1 MTFGVMSFMLGYGKI
16 RSCNKRF
23 KPFIDPAVLQ
33 MLKNNLNTDLSTF
46 YKKVFLRYEFRE
58 KINKFF
64 DSFDLLISPTLPTTA
79 FPVGQNLPP
88 NISDRSIVTWVYY
101 TYPFNLT
108 GQPAASVPIGLSE
121 GGLPVG
127 LQVVGRFADEESIFS
142 LCVQLEKNL
151 EFKIQN
157 LISKGGKVK

>member
-1 MTFGVMSFMLGYGKI
+1 MQILVH
-16 RSCNKRF
+16 
-23 KPFIDPAVLQ
+23 FI
-33 MLKNNLNTDLSTF
+33 KG
-46 YKKVFLRYEFRE
+46 FLRYEFRK

-64 DSFDLLISPTLPTTA
+64 ESFDLLISPTLPTTA
-79 FPVGQNLPP
+79 FPAGQNSLQ
-88 NISDRSIVTWVYY
+88 IYRIDKVTWVYY

-121 GGLPVG
+121 VGLPVG